1 MLQSYVFSSHRRTFS
16 VPNLDYGLINH
27 YICKG
32 LAMFFAVC
40 ADLDV

>member
-1 MLQSYVFSSHRRTFS
+1 MLQSYVFSSHCSTFPI
-16 VPNLDYGLINH
+16 PNLAYRRINH